1 MARDLGD
8 VLHYFLDDD
17 EVAQKPPGG
26 GPPLLT
32 APAHGEDR
40 LRAALVRE
48 LAIAFARR
56 GHSVQLLQPNAD
68 PSIPPSASI
77 PGFSLKTP
85 CIAGGLGAL
94 HGDIAT
100 ARDELREQPRPLLL
114 VALPT
119 ESRWTRDERELLRQ
133 VWLTPRYSD
142 GGRAE
147 FLSLTS
153 RILDL
158 QPEAEIGASVLGV
171 ADLGAARRAFASFAE
186 LYEARFER
194 RLRSQG
200 LVLDEL
206 EVCRTLSA
214 DDPGR
219 VVRPGSRAARTLDD
233 VVSLLCEDLEPACD
247 RLDPGRPFPTPPPGP
262 TAGLG

>member
-8 VLHYFLDDD
+8 VLHYFLDDED
-17 EVAQKPPGG
+17 VAT
-26 GPPLLT
+26 GPPPHLPVLT
-32 APAHGEDR
+32 APARAEDR
-40 LRAALVRE
+40 LRAALLRQ
-48 LAIAFARR
+48 LAAAFARR
-56 GHSVQLLQPNAD
+56 GHRVRLVPAQAG
-68 PSIPPSASI
+68 SA
-77 PGFSLKTP
+77 
-85 CIAGGLGAL
+85 AGGA
-94 HGDIAT
+94 ACP
-100 ARDELREQPRPLLL
+100 ARDLASLHSEIARSREELAGHEHPVIL

-119 ESRWTRDERELLRQ
+119 EPRWTDGERELLRR

-147 FLSLTS
+147 FLELTS
-153 RILDL
+153 RILAL

-219 VVRPGSRAARTLDD
+219 RLRPGSRAARTLDD
-233 VVSLLCEDLEPACD
+233 VASLLCEDLEPVRD
-247 RLDPGRPFPTPPPGP
+247 RPDPGRPFPTAASGPP
-262 TAGLG
+262 AGVG